1 MSLRGFLV
9 LLAVAV
15 VSVGLAAWALA
26 TRDVPVATL
35 ALDRPF
41 LPDLAGKVEQVAEIS
56 VRTAERRMT
65 ARRTDTGWV
74 LAEAA
79 DYPVDPEQVRGIVLG
94 LAEMRLVEAKTDN
107 PERLARLE
115 LEPLEAQGAKSR
127 QITLR
132 DADGNVLAEV
142 VLGKRKFSLY
152 GPGKAGMYVRLAD
165 SSQAWLA
172 DRAIDVPEE
181 PLDWLERKILE
192 LPKEQIAEAVLQPG
206 TADSAILRR
215 TNPEQ
220 QEFVMVGLPAGREL
234 DQEKVGRLMGTFGTM
249 SMLDIAAAD
258 GKEGLAPRGR
268 AIFRTFDGPE
278 VEIAVSTIGEGDDA
292 EWWVALTVREG
303 APRRPVVQE
312 TGVPDRAAE
321 GASAG
326 GKAEAPAGL
335 DVASLHRRFDG
346 RIFKVSRYIAERFAW
361 KAEDLLKPA
370 TEEKKEG
377 AS

>member
-1 MSLRGFLV
+1 
-9 LLAVAV
+9 
-15 VSVGLAAWALA
+15 
-26 TRDVPVATL
+26 
-35 ALDRPF
+35 
-41 LPDLAGKVEQVAEIS
+41 
-56 VRTAERRMT
+56 MT
-65 ARRTDTGWV
+65 ARRTDEGWV

-115 LEPLEAQGAKSR
+115 LEPLDAEGAKSR
-127 QITLR
+127 LITLR

-215 TNPEQ
+215 TDPEQ
-220 QEFVMVGLPAGREL
+220 EDFVMVGLPAGREL

-258 GKEGLAPRGR
+258 GKEGLEPGGR

-278 VEIAVSTIGEGDDA
+278 VEVAVSTVGEGDDA
-292 EWWVALTVREG
+292 EWWVALSVREG
-303 APRRPVVQE
+303 TPRRPAVQE
-312 TGVPDRAAE
+312 TTAADE
-321 GASAG
+321 AAGGSSDKQNAEASA
-326 GKAEAPAGL
+326 KL
-335 DVASLHRRFDG
+335 DVAALRKRFDG
-346 RIFKVSRYIAERFAW
+346 RIFKVSRYVAERFAW
-361 KAEDLLKPA
+361 KAGDLLKPVA
-370 TEEKKEG
+370 EKDG

>member
-1 MSLRGFLV
+1 MSLRAFLA
-9 LLAVAV
+9 LLAVTVA
-15 VSVGLAAWALA
+15 SVALAAWAVA
-26 TRDVPVATL
+26 TRDVPVTTL

-41 LPDLAGKVEQVAEIS
+41 LPDLASKVEQVAEIT
-56 VRTAERRMT
+56 VRTAERTMT
-65 ARRTDTGWV
+65 ARRTDGGWV

-94 LAEMRLVEAKTDN
+94 LAEMRLLEAKTDN
-107 PERLARLE
+107 PDRLARLE
-115 LEPLEAQGAKSR
+115 LEPLDREGAKSR
-127 QITLR
+127 LVTLR

-165 SSQAWLA
+165 SNQAWLA
-172 DRAIDVPEE
+172 DRAIEVPDE

-206 TADSAILRR
+206 TADAAILRR

-220 QEFVMVGLPAGREL
+220 EEFVMVGLPAGREL
-234 DQEKVGRLMGTFGTM
+234 DQEKVGRLTGAFGTM

-258 GKEGLAPRGR
+258 GKEGLEPRGR

-278 VEIAVSTIGEGDDA
+278 VEVAVSTVGEGDDA
-292 EWWVALTVREG
+292 EWWIALAVREG
-303 APRRPVVQE
+303 APRRPAAQPAA
-312 TGVPDRAAE
+312 TGTESTDD
-321 GASAG
+321 ASG
-326 GKAEAPAGL
+326 GEKAEAPAKL
-335 DVASLHRRFDG
+335 DVAALQKSFAG
-346 RIFKVSRYIAERFAW
+346 RIFKVSRYVAERFAW
-361 KAEDLLKPA
+361 KAEDLLKPVA
-370 TEEKKEG
+370 EEKKDG